1 MFEIV
6 SGCIAFVIASIYVK
20 PPPRYPDLWPVL
32 VSAFSAAHF
41 GLFYLYFN
49 FYQLTYHRN
58 CSNIVTS
65 HKVVYMA
72 SPPPAVNSR
81 KKRN

>member
-1 MFEIV
+1 MHLTFDLIFLLV
-6 SGCIAFVIASIYVK
+6 SGCIAFVIASMYVK

-49 FYQLTYHRN
+49 FYQVWSLTQFF
-58 CSNIVTS
+58 SVS
-65 HKVVYMA
+65 FL
-72 SPPPAVNSR
+72 
-81 KKRN
+81 